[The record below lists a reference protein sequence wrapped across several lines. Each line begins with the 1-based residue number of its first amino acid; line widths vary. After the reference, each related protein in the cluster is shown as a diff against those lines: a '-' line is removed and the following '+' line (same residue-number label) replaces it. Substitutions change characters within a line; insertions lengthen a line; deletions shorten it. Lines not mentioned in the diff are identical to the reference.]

1 MTYEYDREKK
11 KLKMIF
17 DEDIDVNSCKTL
29 RTIVDGYIM
38 KYSPSVCELNMK
50 NVSFMDSSGLGF
62 VVGRYNLADMIG
74 CKIIVTNT
82 NASINKMLQLYE
94 KTRNIQ
100 VVWDVK
106 WSKC

>member
-1 MTYEYDREKK
+1 MVHEYDSERQ
-11 KLKMIF
+11 KLKIIF

-38 KYSPSVCELNMK
+38 KYSPNMCELNMK
-50 NVSFMDSSGLGF
+50 NVGFMDSSGLGF

-100 VVWDVK
+100 VV
-106 WSKC
+106 